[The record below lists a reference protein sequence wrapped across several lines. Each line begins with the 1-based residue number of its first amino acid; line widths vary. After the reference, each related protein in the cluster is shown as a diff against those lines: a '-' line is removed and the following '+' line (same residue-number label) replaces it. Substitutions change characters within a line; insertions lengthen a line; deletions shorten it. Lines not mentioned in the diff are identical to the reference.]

1 MAENANFERINSD
14 KVREK
19 IIQDGRDAGRKAIE
33 TEVRRLAND
42 HHFDPSEVTP
52 LIRKGVGEAAS

>member
-1 MAENANFERINSD
+1 MSENCNFERINSD

-19 IIQDGRDAGRKAIE
+19 IIQDGRDAGRQAIE
-33 TEVRRLAND
+33 KEVRRLSET